1 MKRFLTAILLS
12 LAFSA
17 AAAAQEADS
26 LKLSAVDSLLVG
38 KDILNI
44 IGPGISISQSP
55 SVRTAL
61 KSYVSG
67 NALKSISGYR
77 IRVFFDNSQNA
88 RTKSES
94 IERYISNTYGGT
106 RVYRTYDSPNYK
118 VCVGDFR
125 TKDEALGLYNS
136 LKATYP
142 AALIIK
148 ESINYPR

>member
-61 KSYVSG
+61 KSASSG
-67 NALKSISGYR
+67 LSARKASISGTAPTA
-77 IRVFFDNSQNA
+77 V
-88 RTKSES
+88 
-94 IERYISNTYGGT
+94 
-106 RVYRTYDSPNYK
+106 
-118 VCVGDFR
+118 
-125 TKDEALGLYNS
+125 LL
-136 LKATYP
+136 
-142 AALIIK
+142 
-148 ESINYPR
+148 